1 MRRVRGEIA
10 AVAAAYGVQGMG
22 YAVAVTSLPE
32 FKSRLG
38 VDEMTLSLIVLGAC
52 LTAAL
57 GSMLADAVAVRW
69 GSRQALCAGLVV
81 EAVALLG
88 VLTAGDLAVFA
99 AGFAV
104 YGVGLGAVDAAANM
118 QGVLAQRREGVPLLG
133 RMYAAYTA
141 AAFAGALLVAGSL
154 TTGSAVPA
162 LLAAMAA
169 QLGVAAVGL
178 RLFDRS
184 RAAHRPHDEVR
195 IPLPGTGI
203 WIAGTL
209 VFAFAIP
216 ALILVA
222 AAPVLRRVR
231 ADAGI
236 GTAPGVPETA

>member
-57 GSMLADAVAVRW
+57 GSMLADAVAVRR
-69 GSRQALCAGLVV
+69 GSRKALCAGLVV

-141 AAFAGALLVAGSL
+141 AARVNSFNYGGAVSLGMVASGPSL
-154 TTGSAVPA
+154 GY
-162 LLAAMAA
+162 
-169 QLGVAAVGL
+169 
-178 RLFDRS
+178 
-184 RAAHRPHDEVR
+184 
-195 IPLPGTGI
+195 
-203 WIAGTL
+203 
-209 VFAFAIP
+209 AFAIP

-236 GTAPGVPETA
+236 RTAPAVPETAWSHPLWPTPPWHTGLDGALVNPAVASVFPDTVAATV